1 MATKL
6 EAQTTVLRGKF
17 DNPLMRRVRYG
28 PGAIDNL
35 AADVAEFG
43 GTRVMLVAGSH
54 LARETDLVRK
64 VERLLGGLHVATFVG
79 IAQHGPR
86 KAVLEG
92 AAMARAHGADFVISF
107 GGGSPIDAAKL
118 IAMCLAE
125 DVRTLEGLERFVVQ
139 FEYPDKLYIPPMN
152 PQSVPHLAI
161 STTLSAGEFS
171 NFAGALN
178 EEKRV
183 KELYVGGKLQ
193 AREVIIDPVLTVDTP
208 AWLWGASGA
217 RAIDHCV
224 ETILSSTHMPFTDAT
239 AVEGLGL
246 LTANLALSAREPRN
260 LAARGACQVGAWLS
274 LYALDNV
281 TLGLSHGI
289 GHQIGGAY
297 DVTHGV
303 TSAIM
308 LPWVMEYNLP
318 ATLTR
323 QKRLAGAM
331 GIDTATMSDEE
342 AGRSAV
348 AEVRRLFGELALPS
362 RLRDVGVPR
371 EGFKH
376 LVDTT
381 MVDMVVV
388 SNPRTVTA
396 ADVYELLEKAY

>member
-1 MATKL
+1 VASKL
-6 EAQTTVLRGKF
+6 EAQKTVLKGKF
-17 DNPLMRRVRYG
+17 DNPMMRRVRYG
-28 PGAIDNL
+28 PGAIDSL

-54 LARETDLVRK
+54 LARETGLVRK
-64 VERLLGGLHVATFVG
+64 VEQLLGPRHVATFVG
-79 IAQHGPR
+79 VAQHGPR
-86 KAVLEG
+86 RAVLDG
-92 AAMARAHGADFVISF
+92 AAMARERRADFLISF
-107 GGGSPIDAAKL
+107 GGGSPVDAVKL
-118 IAMCLAE
+118 MAMCLAE
-125 DVRTLEGLERFVVQ
+125 DVRTLEDLERYVVQ

-152 PQSVPHLAI
+152 PRSVPHIAI

-183 KELYVGGKLQ
+183 KELYVGAKLQ
-193 AREVIIDPVLTVDTP
+193 AREVIIDPELTVDTP

-224 ETILSSTHMPFTDAT
+224 ETILSATCMPFTDAT
-239 AVEGLGL
+239 AAEALGL
-246 LTANLALSAREPRN
+246 LMANLALSAREPRN

-297 DVTHGV
+297 NVTHGV

-308 LPWVMEYNLP
+308 LPWVMEFNLP
-318 ATLTR
+318 ATLGR
-323 QKRLAGAM
+323 QKRLARAM
-331 GIDTATMSDEE
+331 GIDIGTISDEE
-342 AGRSAV
+342 AGRAAI
-348 AEVRRLFGELALPS
+348 AEVRRLFRELALPM
-362 RLRDVGVPR
+362 RLREVGVPR
-371 EGFKH
+371 DGFRH
-376 LVDTT
+376 LVENT

-388 SNPRTVTA
+388 SNPRPVTE

>member
-1 MATKL
+1 MASKL
-6 EAQTTVLRGKF
+6 AVQQTVLKGKF

-28 PGAIDNL
+28 PDAIDGL

-54 LARETDLVRK
+54 LARETGLVRK
-64 VERLLGGLHVATFVG
+64 VEQVLGKLHVATFVG
-79 IAQHGPR
+79 VAQHGPR
-86 KAVLEG
+86 RAVLDG

-107 GGGSPIDAAKL
+107 GGGSPIDAVKL
-118 IAMCLAE
+118 ITMCLAE
-125 DVRTLEGLERFVVQ
+125 DVRSLEDLERYVVQ

-152 PQSVPHLAI
+152 PRSVPHIAI

-178 EEKRV
+178 EERRV
-183 KELYVGGKLQ
+183 KELYLGGKLQ
-193 AREVIIDPVLTVDTP
+193 AREVIIDPALTVDTP

-224 ETILSSTHMPFTDAT
+224 ETILSATHMPFTDAT

-246 LTANLALSAREPRN
+246 LMANLVVSAREPRN

-318 ATLTR
+318 ATLAR

-331 GIDTATMSDEE
+331 GIDSRAMSDEE
-342 AGRSAV
+342 AGRAAI
-348 AEVRRLFGELALPS
+348 AEVRRIFRELELPA

-376 LVDTT
+376 LVDNT

-388 SNPRTVTA
+388 SNPRAVTE

>member
-1 MATKL
+1 MVTKL
-6 EAQTTVLRGKF
+6 TAQKSALAGKF
-17 DNPLMRRVRYG
+17 DNPTMRRVRYG
-28 PGAIDNL
+28 PGAIDSI

-43 GTRVMLVAGSH
+43 GRRVMIVAGSH
-54 LARETDLVRK
+54 LARETGLVRK
-64 VERLLGGLHVATFVG
+64 LEELLGGLHVATFVG
-79 IAQHGPR
+79 VAQHGPR
-86 KAVLEG
+86 QAVIDG
-92 AAMARAHGADFVISF
+92 AAMARDHGADFVISF
-107 GGGSPIDAAKL
+107 GGGSPIDAVKL
-118 IAMCLAE
+118 ITMCLSE
-125 DVRTLEGLERFVVQ
+125 DVRSLEQLERYVVQ
-139 FEYPDKLYIPPMN
+139 FEYPDKLYVPPMN
-152 PQSVPHLAI
+152 PQVVPHIAV

-178 EEKRV
+178 QEKRV
-183 KELYVGGKLQ
+183 KELYVGSKLQ
-193 AREVIIDPVLTVDTP
+193 ACEVIIDPVLTVDTP

-239 AVEGLGL
+239 ACEGLGL
-246 LTANLALSAREPRN
+246 LMANLAISARDPNN

-289 GHQIGGAY
+289 GHQIGGSY

-308 LPWVMEYNLP
+308 LPWVMEFNLP
-318 ATLTR
+318 ATLDR
-323 QKRLAGAM
+323 QKRMASVM
-331 GIDTATMSDEE
+331 GIEVAAMSDEE
-342 AGRSAV
+342 AGMAAI
-348 AEVRRLFGELALPS
+348 AEVRRLLRELELPM
-362 RLRDVGVPR
+362 RLRDVSVPK

-376 LVDTT
+376 LVDNT

-388 SNPRTVTA
+388 SNPRPVTE